1 MARKVEVVPYD
12 PSWPVLFQSEAGQ
25 LAAILGEEVA
35 AIHHVG
41 STAIA
46 GMSAKPI
53 VDILVEVHHIAK
65 IDGLSSEMR
74 NLGYK
79 PKGEFGIP
87 GRRFFFK
94 DRDSVRTHHVHV
106 FQIENPEIVRHLN
119 FRDYMM
125 AHPEEARSYSRLKEE
140 LAKKFSDDIEGYMD
154 GKDKFIQEIDQ
165 RARAWRHAL

>member
-25 LAAILGEEVA
+25 LAAILGEEVV

-46 GMSAKPI
+46 GMSAKPT

-65 IDGLSSEMR
+65 IDGLSNAMR

-87 GRRFFFK
+87 GRRFFSKTATLSEPTTFMYFK
-94 DRDSVRTHHVHV
+94 
-106 FQIENPEIVRHLN
+106 
-119 FRDYMM
+119 
-125 AHPEEARSYSRLKEE
+125 SRISKLF
-140 LAKKFSDDIEGYMD
+140 AISTFGI
-154 GKDKFIQEIDQ
+154 I
-165 RARAWRHAL
+165 